1 MKLDEKKINKEC
13 KGYLDSLS
21 TPEPGLPTPNDGLPT
36 PNDGLP
42 TPNPGISKPDD
53 SYDDSYDDNYDDNYD
68 DDNISSD
75 SSEPA
80 GPNLPN
86 PGNDNDNK
94 NHKSQWCIKLQ
105 YQYRDHMLLVLQ
117 ILTEEPKRWK
127 DVQNFLMFE
136 CKRKKIFRSR
146 RERPPKAC
154 FNEFKTDRD
163 NFLFLR
169 SKLMRKPECVLDLVE
184 HLVNRD

>member
-21 TPEPGLPTPNDGLPT
+21 TPEPGLPT

-86 PGNDNDNK
+86 PGNDIDEKDPNS
-94 NHKSQWCIKLQ
+94 HKSQWCIKLQ

-136 CKRKKIFRSR
+136 CKRKRIFRSR

-163 NFLFLR
+163 DFLFLR

>member
-21 TPEPGLPTPNDGLPT
+21 TPEPGLPT

-86 PGNDNDNK
+86 PGNDIDERDPK
-94 NHKSQWCIKLQ
+94 SHKSQWCIKLQ

-136 CKRKKIFRSR
+136 CKRKRIFRSR

>member
-21 TPEPGLPTPNDGLPT
+21 TPEPGLPT

-86 PGNDNDNK
+86 PGNDIDERDPTS
-94 NHKSQWCIKLQ
+94 HKSQWCIKLQ

-136 CKRKKIFRSR
+136 CKRKRIFRSR
-146 RERPPKAC
+146 RERPPIAC